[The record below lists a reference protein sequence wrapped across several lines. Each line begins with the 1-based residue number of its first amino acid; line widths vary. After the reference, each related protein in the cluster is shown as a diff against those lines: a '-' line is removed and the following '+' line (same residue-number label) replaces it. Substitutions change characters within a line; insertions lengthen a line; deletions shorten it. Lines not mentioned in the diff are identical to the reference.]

1 MLSSTTFS
9 PLAADFLRPRS
20 TPHHYGLFASGA
32 KADDL
37 TTARDLLAAPAP
49 AEADASEGE
58 TRAKRRT
65 CPSCGGRMHI
75 IEVFNRGETPR
86 NRPSPAPARIR
97 IDTS

>member
-20 TPHHYGLFASGA
+20 PRHYGLVASGA

-58 TRAKRRT
+58 TRAKRT